1 MTATPK
7 PPKNRHPKS
16 SVAILALEPRLMFD
30 GAAVAD
36 MAEAV
41 ADGAADNLV
50 VAPPQDQGR
59 KEVAFVDAGLSGYQS
74 LIEAIG
80 PGIDVVVIQAGQ
92 GGVPQMLAWAEG
104 KQDYDAIHILSHGA
118 QQSLR
123 LGSDTISGQSLAAF
137 AGDLSAL
144 GRALSQDG
152 DVLIYGCDV
161 AAGDA
166 GTAFIRDLAVL
177 IGADVAASNDSTG
190 AAGQNGD
197 WVLEQSAGSVE
208 TAALQVATYD
218 LVLGTAATLDLNG
231 AGAGTDNSVTLADAG
246 AGLAASTATLSDPD
260 DAWNGGSLTVQRVTA
275 GGAVD
280 GNLNDIFGFTAA
292 VSANRTISRG
302 ADVSDGTLSISGTQ
316 IASWTYASA
325 TGRLTITFNA
335 SAHNAHVQTVMRSI
349 TYANATPYGTAKVRF
364 AVNDGDAVTNADVS
378 VTSSTIYVDQTTYD
392 TDGDG
397 ADGFNLAEAL
407 SKAVDGDTI
416 KIQAGTYRGQF
427 RASTA
432 VTIEDAGTGTV
443 TLEAPN
449 TADIVAS
456 EQNGFVTSRVRYA
469 ILDLRTAT
477 PASGTVTV
485 RNLTIDGRYQAP
497 DTGGNGNEDMLGI
510 ATYNTNAVIDG
521 VTVKRIASA
530 LNPVTGE
537 YSGNSENYGIMAE
550 GGAATPVT
558 VTIKNSVINTYQK
571 TGIIAWGN
579 GLTALIQNNTITAG
593 GVLGI
598 SNQNG
603 IQVGSAGT
611 RSGTLATIT
620 GNTITNLGSN
630 DSEYSATGIIV
641 RQAGISEIAN
651 NTFRSSGTP
660 VFGGATSA
668 IALFETSA
676 SMNVH
681 DNDLGNVC
689 QGILVESP
697 WGTLYAGS
705 HTFAGNNGNSA
716 YNTFIDSHSLD
727 YGALVANAETIT
739 VNSSATIN
747 NGRSFLSYDLFDGVD
762 VFTDTGAA
770 ATHVDGGAGNDTLTT
785 GSGADELTG
794 GEGADILTGG
804 GGRDT
809 FVLSAAD
816 TIADYSPHDKM
827 VVRGKTIPV
836 GRMSLATDGGDAV
849 LSIDTDSTG
858 VDKTIRLTGWAG
870 VTAAALRV
878 TIEGSDTVIVIDR
891 AATATT
897 DPVMPP
903 DGQVTRSYSF
913 ALPTGTFTDPDSG
926 DTLTYSAS
934 GLPPGLGISSTTG
947 AISGTPTAA
956 GSHVV
961 TITAT
966 DAAGVSTTITFT
978 LKVDGGPA
986 PSNAPASGPPVPAV
1000 GPSNTAD
1007 PAAALV
1013 TVVRETTPQQ
1023 PAFQTPTFVAGSTQ
1037 AQQDQTPAP
1046 GGAIVAPTG
1055 PAQVAVIPAA
1065 LTVPAANAFQVAV
1078 AVRPAGSGDAL
1089 VVNAPMRDTVI
1100 AEGARIS
1107 VTIPSEAFAHTKADA
1122 TVTLTATRD
1131 NGDALP
1137 GWMVFNPATGTFEGT
1152 PPPGFKGEV
1161 VVKVVAKDKE
1171 GREAVQTFKI
1181 VVGQGQGNVTPGEG
1195 QGNAA
1200 PGRSGD
1206 ASPVGRPGLTAQ
1218 LRALGQ
1224 DGQATKQA
1232 VLFNALKTSGKAA

>member
-816 TIADYSPHDKM
+816 TIADYSPTIKWWFG
-827 VVRGKTIPV
+827 VRPFLSGACRWRPMGGCGAQYRYRQHGCRQDHQADRV
-836 GRMSLATDGGDAV
+836 GRGDRRRLARHHRGQRYGDRHRPCCHRDNRPGDAPRWAGDAV
-849 LSIDTDSTG
+849 IFLCF
-858 VDKTIRLTGWAG
+858 A
-870 VTAAALRV
+870 
-878 TIEGSDTVIVIDR
+878 DR
-891 AATATT
+891 
-897 DPVMPP
+897 DLH
-903 DGQVTRSYSF
+903 RS
-913 ALPTGTFTDPDSG
+913 
-926 DTLTYSAS
+926 
-934 GLPPGLGISSTTG
+934 
-947 AISGTPTAA
+947 
-956 GSHVV
+956 
-961 TITAT
+961 
-966 DAAGVSTTITFT
+966 
-978 LKVDGGPA
+978 
-986 PSNAPASGPPVPAV
+986 
-1000 GPSNTAD
+1000 
-1007 PAAALV
+1007 
-1013 TVVRETTPQQ
+1013 R
-1023 PAFQTPTFVAGSTQ
+1023 
-1037 AQQDQTPAP
+1037 
-1046 GGAIVAPTG
+1046 
-1055 PAQVAVIPAA
+1055 
-1065 LTVPAANAFQVAV
+1065 
-1078 AVRPAGSGDAL
+1078 
-1089 VVNAPMRDTVI
+1089 
-1100 AEGARIS
+1100 
-1107 VTIPSEAFAHTKADA
+1107 
-1122 TVTLTATRD
+1122 
-1131 NGDALP
+1131 
-1137 GWMVFNPATGTFEGT
+1137 
-1152 PPPGFKGEV
+1152 
-1161 VVKVVAKDKE
+1161 
-1171 GREAVQTFKI
+1171 
-1181 VVGQGQGNVTPGEG
+1181 
-1195 QGNAA
+1195 
-1200 PGRSGD
+1200 
-1206 ASPVGRPGLTAQ
+1206 
-1218 LRALGQ
+1218 
-1224 DGQATKQA
+1224 
-1232 VLFNALKTSGKAA
+1232 